1 MCCRPRMEAFDTA
14 RNENI
19 WRFLLSTPTTTA
31 THPAHTFFNDGL
43 EYDQNAIYQLPTLHR
58 KCFPSFPTEY
68 TNHALACQPTALRE
82 RLSECENIFI
92 SYSLFLSISPLN
104 PPDVAEDSRAGS
116 TDDSPGGATPT
127 VLSPPPM
134 MLSTSPMELP
144 PPVGICSL
152 HRLSFPKERFPPP
165 AQLTIWSVCFPQVTT
180 KIIPFSPVQ

>member
-1 MCCRPRMEAFDTA
+1 MEAFDTA

-144 PPVGICSL
+144 PPVGICSR
-152 HRLSFPKERFPPP
+152 HRLIFPKERFPPP
-165 AQLTIWSVCFPQVTT
+165 AQLTICSACFPQVATT
-180 KIIPFSPVQ
+180 IIPFFPRSVAF